1 MKYFENILFC
11 DFGRFWASCCL
22 LCRPVLA
29 SAESKRAWP
38 LHSALTGLSLGHNAR
53 GFSAFLTPCGI
64 CFAERYR
71 VPLELFISL
80 CAAICSK
87 TNSKSQEI
95 NL

>member
-11 DFGRFWASCCL
+11 DFGRFWSSCC
-22 LCRPVLA
+22 
-29 SAESKRAWP
+29 
-38 LHSALTGLSLGHNAR
+38 LSLGHVAR

-71 VPLELFISL
+71 VPLELFISFRS
-80 CAAICSK
+80 AICSK